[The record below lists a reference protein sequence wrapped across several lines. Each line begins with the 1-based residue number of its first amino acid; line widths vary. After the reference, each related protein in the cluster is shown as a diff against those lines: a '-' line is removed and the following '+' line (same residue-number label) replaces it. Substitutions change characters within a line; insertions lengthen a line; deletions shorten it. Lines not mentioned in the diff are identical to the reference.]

1 MRSRAASRVP
11 WAISGST
18 LLVVAL
24 ALLLA
29 FRNEPSRI
37 PSMALTSILIL
48 AFSAV
53 GALVA
58 SRRHDNPIGWLF
70 CVGALIWMLGELALE
85 YAIYEL
91 TTGSTLRNAQ
101 WGAWFGGWAR
111 GLGWFLIVVFLLL
124 LFPNGRL
131 PSPRWR
137 PVLWVAVAFIALF
150 TLGSWLAPTSA
161 DVRLTA
167 LRNPFVKSSAIG
179 RLIQDMSYM
188 TLPVL
193 VLACGAAPIARFK
206 RSRGEVRQQLKWFAY
221 SVAVMVALL
230 FAWLSLEILGILPLT
245 TLAWTVPLIG
255 VPVAVGVAILRYRLY
270 DIDRIINRTLVYG
283 LLTALLA
290 GVYAFCVVA
299 VPRLVGGT
307 QGSEVVVAGSTL
319 LVAALFQPARRRTQT
334 FIDRHFNRSRYDATR
349 TVEGF
354 SV

>member
-1 MRSRAASRVP
+1 
-11 WAISGST
+11 
-18 LLVVAL
+18 
-24 ALLLA
+24 
-29 FRNEPSRI
+29 
-37 PSMALTSILIL
+37 
-48 AFSAV
+48 
-53 GALVA
+53 
-58 SRRHDNPIGWLF
+58 
-70 CVGALIWMLGELALE
+70 
-85 YAIYEL
+85 
-91 TTGSTLRNAQ
+91 
-101 WGAWFGGWAR
+101 
-111 GLGWFLIVVFLLL
+111 
-124 LFPNGRL
+124 
-131 PSPRWR
+131 
-137 PVLWVAVAFIALF
+137 
-150 TLGSWLAPTSA
+150 
-161 DVRLTA
+161 

-354 SV
+354 SVRLRNEVSLDAVSADLLKVVRSTLQPSHASLWLPTGAGR